1 MSRPSWWPRRRSS
14 GHGTETVIIIEGE
27 FDLSGVPR
35 FRACVR
41 EALET
46 HPGLITV
53 DARALRFVDSTG
65 LAALLR
71 ARAVADKAGVAFRL
85 REPSPELRRIAE
97 IAGIHYLLTDE

>member
-1 MSRPSWWPRRRSS
+1 MTRPSWWPRRAT
-14 GHGTETVIIIEGE
+14 GHGTEAVIIVEGE

-35 FRACVR
+35 FRACIS
-41 EALET
+41 EALAT

-53 DARALRFVDSTG
+53 DAHALTFIDSTG

-71 ARAVADKAGVAFRL
+71 ARRVADRAGVAFRL

-97 IAGIHYLLTDE
+97 IAGIEYLLTDN